1 MLLLIL
7 LIIIIIIIIIIRA
20 LGIYKWVNI
29 CNNFSIVGDL
39 YGKIFLT
46 FFLIQAVI
54 FFCQITN
61 VKLQLELSFL
71 GVKGSTVILRAR
83 SS

>member
-7 LIIIIIIIIIIRA
+7 LIVIIIIIIIIIIIRA
-20 LGIYKWVNI
+20 LGIYKRVNI

-39 YGKIFLT
+39 YGKMFLT

-54 FFCQITN
+54 FFVRLLMSNCN
-61 VKLQLELSFL
+61 WSSHFWESKGQL
-71 GVKGSTVILRAR
+71 
-83 SS
+83 